1 MSARHQEPATLQGAF
16 RHVAASIREPSAEI
30 HSLWGVLH
38 PARAAAR
45 KVENLL
51 AQRAGQKLVAS
62 YDGYASCPL
71 VTGYGKLILAEF
83 DYDGKPQETFPFDQS
98 QERCSMYALKAYGL
112 PEMYWNG
119 MLRGRM

>member
-45 KVENLL
+45 KAHLRKVPLTGIEHVRVAAHL
-51 AQRAGQKLVAS
+51 ASETPRRLPGEELRVIERDRWLTRLKPRHAVIVAHVQPRRLSRSARA
-62 YDGYASCPL
+62 
-71 VTGYGKLILAEF
+71 TH
-83 DYDGKPQETFPFDQS
+83 
-98 QERCSMYALKAYGL
+98 
-112 PEMYWNG
+112 
-119 MLRGRM
+119 